1 MNEARKQSASGPRHG
16 LRSRSEIA
24 LGCGAGSFCVR
35 QWGVKIFSAR
45 AARLYSPFLQLSS
58 TTQPIRAGRA
68 TRILI
73 FYAAVTAAAVMWGAL
88 RGHANILLREPA
100 GYSAAQAVSSLAFG
114 AALGLVLV
122 LVTRELSARY
132 TWARALHNEFRDVL
146 GPLSGSE
153 ILLLALASAVGEECL
168 FRGAL
173 LLHLSAISSG
183 GVGLVLSV
191 ITSAAVFA
199 LLHIGPGV
207 RFLPWTLSSL
217 IVGILLGGLAVYT
230 GDLFGAIVAHFTVNV
245 LNLRD
250 IAQRRLSL

>member
-1 MNEARKQSASGPRHG
+1 M
-16 LRSRSEIA
+16 
-24 LGCGAGSFCVR
+24 
-35 QWGVKIFSAR
+35 KIFGVGLT
-45 AARLYSPFLQLSS
+45 RLYSHFVQLSS
-58 TTQPIRAGRA
+58 TTQPLRAGRA

-88 RGHANILLREPA
+88 RGHANILLREPS
-100 GYSAAQAVSSLAFG
+100 GYSAAHAVSSLALG
-114 AALGLVLV
+114 AALGLMLV
-122 LVTRELSARY
+122 LLTRELSARY

-146 GPLSGSE
+146 GPLSGAE
-153 ILLLALASAVGEECL
+153 ILLLALASAIGEECL

-173 LLHLSAISSG
+173 LLHLSAISPG
-183 GVGLVLSV
+183 GLGLGLSV

-207 RFLPWTLSSL
+207 RFLPWTISSL

-230 GDLFGAIVAHFTVNV
+230 GDLFGAIAAHFTVNV

-250 IAQRRLSL
+250 IAQRRLST